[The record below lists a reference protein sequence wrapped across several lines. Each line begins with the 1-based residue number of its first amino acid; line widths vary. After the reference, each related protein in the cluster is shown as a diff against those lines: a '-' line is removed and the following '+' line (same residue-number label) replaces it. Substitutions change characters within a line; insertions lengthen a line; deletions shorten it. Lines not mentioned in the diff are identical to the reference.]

1 MAVSSIPLL
10 TITENISGGTAS
22 TVAPNVLPGGDKIKA
37 GLYARVQAQE
47 KQKRGANGKKIDKST
62 SQSF

>member
-22 TVAPNVLPGGDKIKA
+22 TVAPNVLPRGDKVRA
-37 GLYARVQAQE
+37 GSYTRVQAQDKE
-47 KQKRGANGKKIDKST
+47 KRGANGKNR
-62 SQSF
+62 